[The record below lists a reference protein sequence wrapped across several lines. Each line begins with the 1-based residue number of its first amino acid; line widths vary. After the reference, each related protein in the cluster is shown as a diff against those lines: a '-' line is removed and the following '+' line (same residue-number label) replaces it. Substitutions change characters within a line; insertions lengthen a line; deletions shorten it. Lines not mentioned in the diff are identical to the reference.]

1 MIAAI
6 IVAAGQGVRMGT
18 DLRKQYIHLVGRPI
32 LARTVQVFDKCA
44 EIDCLKLVVPK
55 QELDFCCQQI
65 LDPIKPE
72 KPIQLIPG
80 GPSRQDSV
88 YNGLQAIA
96 ETEGYVLIHDGVRPL
111 VSAELIK
118 ACLSGARQHQACIP
132 ALPVVETLKK
142 INAEGIIKQT
152 IDRKQLCMAQTPQVF
167 SLSLIKEAYNQAHA
181 NKWQATDDA
190 ALVERMGHS
199 VKIIPGLRENI
210 KITTPDDLL
219 WAEAFL
225 RLRENKKE

>member
-6 IVAAGQGVRMGT
+6 LVAAGQGVRMGT

-32 LARTVQVFDKCA
+32 LAHTVQVFDRCA
-44 EIDCLKLVVPK
+44 EIDCLKLVVPE
-55 QELDFCCQQI
+55 QEFDFCCQQI
-65 LDPIKPE
+65 LDPINPE

-80 GPSRQDSV
+80 GASRQDSV

-96 ETEGYVLIHDGVRPL
+96 ETQGYVLIHDGVRPL
-111 VSAELIK
+111 VTAELIE
-118 ACLSGARQHQACIP
+118 ACIAGARQHQACIP
-132 ALPVVETLKK
+132 ALAVVETLKK
-142 INAEGIIKQT
+142 INAEGIIEQT
-152 IDRKQLCMAQTPQVF
+152 IDRKSLCMAQTPQVF
-167 SLSLIKEAYNQAHA
+167 SISLIKEAHKQARA
-181 NKWQATDDA
+181 KKWQATDDA
-190 ALVERMGHS
+190 ALVEWMGHA

-225 RLRENKKE
+225 RLRENKKD